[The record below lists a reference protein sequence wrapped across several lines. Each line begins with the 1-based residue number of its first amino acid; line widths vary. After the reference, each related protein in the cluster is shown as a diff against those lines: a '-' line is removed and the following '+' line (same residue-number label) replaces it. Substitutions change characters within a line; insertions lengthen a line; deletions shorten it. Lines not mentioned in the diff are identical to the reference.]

1 MSLLPGMEA
10 APLHEAVASAP
21 AGGRAYW
28 LRAEDGV
35 RIRIAI
41 WPGPA
46 AAQGPTR
53 GTVLLFPGRTEY
65 IEKYGPA
72 AADLAARGYA
82 MLTVDWRGQG
92 LADRVISDP
101 LKGHIDS
108 FDAYQRDVRVV
119 VAAAQAQGLPE
130 PYYLMAHSMGGTI
143 GLRAL
148 HNGLPVEAAVFSAPM
163 WGILLPPPVAAIA
176 PLLAKVLSGI
186 GLGTQYAPGTGPVT
200 YVLKVPCADNM
211 LTKDPEMWDF
221 MVRQLGAVPALTLAG
236 PTFGWLHA
244 GLTECAALAALPAP
258 DLPAFA
264 SLGTDE
270 RIIDPAPVRALM
282 GRWTGGHLMLIDGGE
297 HEVMMETPQRRASY
311 YDAAALLYGAR
322 HEHDD
327 PTAPMVPEAPSAE

>member
-1 MSLLPGMEA
+1 MSFLPGMET
-10 APLHEAVASAP
+10 APLHEAVALAP

-28 LRAEDGV
+28 LRTEDGV

-41 WPGPA
+41 WPGPTA
-46 AAQGPTR
+46 GQPALR

-92 LADRVISDP
+92 LADRVIADP
-101 LKGHIDS
+101 LKGHIGH
-108 FDAYQRDVRVV
+108 FDAYQRDVRAV
-119 VAAAQAQGLPE
+119 VAAARAQGLAE

-143 GLRAL
+143 GLRAV
-148 HNGLPVEAAVFSAPM
+148 HNGLPVAAAVFSAPM

-176 PLLAKVLSGI
+176 PALANLLC
-186 GLGTQYAPGTGPVT
+186 GLGFGRTYAPGTGPVT
-200 YVLKVPCADNM
+200 YVLKVPYADNM

-221 MVRQLGAVPALTLAG
+221 MVRQLHEVPALTLAG
-236 PTFGWLHA
+236 PTFGWLRA
-244 GLTECAALAALPAP
+244 GLRECAALAALPAP

-264 SLGTDE
+264 SIGTDE

-282 GRWTGGHLMLIDGGE
+282 GRWTNAHLMLIEGGE
-297 HEVMMETPQRRASY
+297 HEVMMETPARRTSF

-322 HEHDD
+322 REDDD
-327 PTAPMVPEAPSAE
+327 PTAPMVPEAPSAP

>member
-1 MSLLPGMEA
+1 MSFLPGMET
-10 APLHEAVASAP
+10 APLHEAVALAP

-28 LRAEDGV
+28 LRTEDGV

-41 WPGPA
+41 WPGPTA
-46 AAQGPTR
+46 GQPALR

-82 MLTVDWRGQG
+82 MLAVDWRGQG
-92 LADRVISDP
+92 LADRVIPDP
-101 LKGHIDS
+101 LKGHIGH
-108 FDAYQRDVRVV
+108 FDAYQRDVRAV
-119 VAAAQAQGLPE
+119 VAAARAQGLPE

-143 GLRAL
+143 GLRAV
-148 HNGLPVEAAVFSAPM
+148 HNGLPVAAAVFSAPM

-176 PLLAKVLSGI
+176 PALANLLC
-186 GLGTQYAPGTGPVT
+186 GLGFGRTYAPGTGPVT
-200 YVLKVPCADNM
+200 YVLKVPYADNM

-221 MVRQLGAVPALTLAG
+221 MVRQLHEVPALTLAG
-236 PTFGWLHA
+236 PTFGWLRA
-244 GLTECAALAALPAP
+244 GLRECAALAALPAP

-264 SLGTDE
+264 SIGTDE

-282 GRWTGGHLMLIDGGE
+282 GRWTNGHLMLIEGGE
-297 HEVMMETPQRRASY
+297 HEVMMETPARRTSF

-322 HEHDD
+322 REDDD
-327 PTAPMVPEAPSAE
+327 PTAPMVPEAPSAL